1 MEYFKFIKILN
12 DNNISL
18 FDYEIRYAFNNY
30 LNFKQKN
37 ENINLKKI
45 KNKYILKNVIDNL
58 VVYNETNVKNY
69 FNSIN

>member
-1 MEYFKFIKILN
+1 MEYFKFVKILN

-30 LNFKQKN
+30 LNFKNKYQDT
-37 ENINLKKI
+37 NIKKI
-45 KNKYILKNVIDNL
+45 KNKYILKNIIDNL
-58 VVYNETNVKNY
+58 VVYNEANVKNY

>member
-1 MEYFKFIKILN
+1 MEYFKFVKVLN

-30 LNFKQKN
+30 LNFKNKYQDT
-37 ENINLKKI
+37 NIKKI
-45 KNKYILKNVIDNL
+45 KNKYILKNIIDNL
-58 VVYNETNVKNY
+58 VVYNEANVKNY